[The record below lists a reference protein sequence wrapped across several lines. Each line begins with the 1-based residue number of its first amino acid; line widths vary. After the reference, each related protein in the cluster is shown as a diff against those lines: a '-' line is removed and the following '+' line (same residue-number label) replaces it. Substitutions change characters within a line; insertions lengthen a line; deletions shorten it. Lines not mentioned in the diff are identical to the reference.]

1 MWLLVHEFH
10 DDDNSYYRCKGWDI
24 HDFAM
29 IIVDI
34 INIYVVEVIIHQVD
48 TDNG

>member
-1 MWLLVHEFH
+1 MRLLVHEFH
-10 DDDNSYYRCKGWDI
+10 GDDNSYYRCKGWDI

-34 INIYVVEVIIHQVD
+34 IYIY
-48 TDNG
+48 G